1 MDFSTLDNAKKK
13 TLFALRIADQEEVV
27 WAQSWV
33 VGIDPDD
40 LSASYTA
47 PAEDPEI
54 TETRLEASLGILAT
68 MKSQEAAL

>member
-1 MDFSTLDNAKKK
+1 MNFSSIDDAKKK
-13 TLFALRIADQEEVV
+13 TLFALRISEQEEVV
-27 WAQSWV
+27 WAASWV

-54 TETRLEASLGILAT
+54 TETRLEAALAILAE

>member
-1 MDFSTLDNAKKK
+1 MDFSSIDDAKKK
-13 TLFALRIADQEEVV
+13 TLFALRISEQEEVV
-27 WAQSWV
+27 WAASWV
-33 VGIDPDD
+33 CGIDPDD

-54 TETRLEASLGILAT
+54 TETRLEAALAVLAE